1 MNILHMKYALEVA
14 KAGSLTKA
22 SKVLFVAPPNISRS
36 VKELEAD
43 LGIEIFIRT
52 TKGVKLTPEGEEF
65 INFAQRILSQI
76 EAQEQFY
83 KNELPKMQQFSVSVP
98 RACYISE
105 AFAEFTKSL
114 KKNTAE
120 VFYRETNAKHTIQ
133 DVANDDYNLGIIRYA
148 ASHDRYFKHMLE
160 GSGITYELITEFTY
174 SLIMSREHPLA
185 DKEELTLEDLK
196 EYIEIKK
203 ADSYEPEVSFGANG
217 KSETP
222 DPINR
227 RIYIFER
234 ASEFDLLSTN
244 TETFMWVSPTPQR
257 ILDRY
262 NLVLKK
268 CPENSRVYRDLL
280 IYKKGYKLTPLDR
293 TFMTNLI
300 ESKRSVLKNLKK

>member
-65 INFAQRILSQI
+65 IAFAQRILSQI

-83 KNELPKMQQFSVSVP
+83 KNELPKVQRFSISVP
-98 RACYISE
+98 RACYISD

-133 DVANDDYNLGIIRYA
+133 DVANDDYNLGVIRYA
-148 ASHDRYFKHMLE
+148 ANYDRYFKEMLE
-160 GSGITYELITEFTY
+160 GNGITYELITEFTY

-185 DKEELTLEDLK
+185 DKDDLTLADLK
-196 EYIEIKK
+196 EYIEITK
-203 ADSYEPEVSFGANG
+203 ADSYVPEMSFAAQGE
-217 KSETP
+217 KDTSQ
-222 DPINR
+222 DIDR

-244 TETFMWVSPTPQR
+244 TETFMWVSPTPRR

-268 CPENSRVYRDLL
+268 CSENNRVYRDLL
-280 IYKKGYKLTPLDR
+280 IYKKGYKLSQLDGV
-293 TFMTNLI
+293 FMTNLV
-300 ESKRSVLKNLKK
+300 ESKRSAFKSIQ

>member
-65 INFAQRILSQI
+65 IAFAQRILSQI

-83 KNELPKMQQFSVSVP
+83 KNELPKVQRFSISVP

-133 DVANDDYNLGIIRYA
+133 DVANDDYNLGVIRYA
-148 ASHDRYFKHMLE
+148 ANYDRYFKEMLE

-174 SLIMSREHPLA
+174 ALIMSREHPLA
-185 DKEELTLEDLK
+185 DKDNLTLADLK
-196 EYIEIKK
+196 EYIEITK
-203 ADSYEPEVSFGANG
+203 ADSYVPEMSFAAQGE
-217 KSETP
+217 KDTP
-222 DPINR
+222 KDIDR

-268 CPENSRVYRDLL
+268 CSENNRVYRDLL
-280 IYKKGYKLTPLDR
+280 IYKKGYKLSQLDNI
-293 TFMTNLI
+293 FMTNLI
-300 ESKRSVLKNLKK
+300 DSKRSAFKNLH

>member
-65 INFAQRILSQI
+65 IAFAQRILSQI

-83 KNELPKMQQFSVSVP
+83 KNELPKAQRFSISVP

-133 DVANDDYNLGIIRYA
+133 DVANDDYNLGVIRYA
-148 ASHDRYFKHMLE
+148 ANYDRYFKEMLE

-174 SLIMSREHPLA
+174 ALIMSREHPLA
-185 DKEELTLEDLK
+185 DKDDLTLADLK
-196 EYIEIKK
+196 EYIEITK
-203 ADSYEPEVSFGANG
+203 ADSYVPEFSFAAQGEKNIA
-217 KSETP
+217 S
-222 DPINR
+222 DADR

-268 CPENSRVYRDLL
+268 CSENNRVYRDLL
-280 IYKKGYKLTPLDR
+280 IYKKGYKLSQLDGI
-293 TFMTNLI
+293 FMTNLV
-300 ESKRSVLKNLKK
+300 ESKRSAFKSVQ

>member
-14 KAGSLTKA
+14 KAGSITKA

-36 VKELEAD
+36 VKELETD

-65 INFAQRILSQI
+65 INFAQRILGQI

-83 KNELPKMQQFSVSVP
+83 KNDLPKVQKFSVSVP

-114 KKNTAE
+114 EKNTAE
-120 VFYRETNAKHTIQ
+120 VFYRETNAQHTIQ
-133 DVANDDYNLGIIRYA
+133 DVSNDNYNLGIIRYA
-148 ASHDRYFKHMLE
+148 TNYDRYFKEMLD
-160 GSGITYELITEFTY
+160 GNGITYELITEFTY
-174 SLIMSREHPLA
+174 RLIMNAQHPLA
-185 DKEELTLEDLK
+185 EKENISLDDLK
-196 EYIEIKK
+196 DYIEITK
-203 ADSYEPEVSFGANG
+203 ADSYVPSASFIANDA
-217 KSETP
+217 KNAMDDS
-222 DPINR
+222 IRR
-227 RIYIFER
+227 RIFIFER

-244 TETFMWVSPTPQR
+244 PETFMWVSPTPQR

-268 CPENSRVYRDLL
+268 CEDNKRTYRDLL
-280 IYKKGYKLTPLDR
+280 IYKSGYKMTALDR
-293 TFMTNLI
+293 DFLTNLCD
-300 ESKRSVLKNLKK
+300 SKRNVFI

>member
-65 INFAQRILSQI
+65 IAFAQRILSQI

-83 KNELPKMQQFSVSVP
+83 KNELPKVQRFSISVP

-133 DVANDDYNLGIIRYA
+133 DVANDDYNLGVIRYA
-148 ASHDRYFKHMLE
+148 ANYDRYFKEMLE
-160 GSGITYELITEFTY
+160 GSGITYELIAEFTY
-174 SLIMSREHPLA
+174 ALIMSREHPLA
-185 DKEELTLEDLK
+185 DKDDLTLADLK
-196 EYIEIKK
+196 EYIEITK
-203 ADSYEPEVSFGANG
+203 ADSYVPEFSFAAQGEKNIASG
-217 KSETP
+217 V
-222 DPINR
+222 DR

-268 CPENSRVYRDLL
+268 CSENNRVYRDLL
-280 IYKKGYKLTPLDR
+280 IYKKGYKLSQLDNI
-293 TFMTNLI
+293 FMTNLI
-300 ESKRSVLKNLKK
+300 DSKRSAFKNLH

>member
-65 INFAQRILSQI
+65 IAFAQRILSQI

-83 KNELPKMQQFSVSVP
+83 KNELPKVQRFSISVP

-133 DVANDDYNLGIIRYA
+133 DVANDDYNLGVIRYA
-148 ASHDRYFKHMLE
+148 ANYDRYFKEMLE
-160 GSGITYELITEFTY
+160 GSGITYELIAEFTY
-174 SLIMSREHPLA
+174 ALLMSREHPLA
-185 DKEELTLEDLK
+185 DKDDLTLADLK
-196 EYIEIKK
+196 EYIEITK
-203 ADSYEPEVSFGANG
+203 ADSFVPEFPFAAQGEKNIASDV
-217 KSETP
+217 
-222 DPINR
+222 DR

-268 CPENSRVYRDLL
+268 CSENNRVYRDLL
-280 IYKKGYKLTPLDR
+280 IYKKGYKLSQLDNI
-293 TFMTNLI
+293 FMTNLI
-300 ESKRSVLKNLKK
+300 DSKRSAFKNLH

>member
-65 INFAQRILSQI
+65 IAFAQRILSQI

-83 KNELPKMQQFSVSVP
+83 KNELPKVQRFSISVP

-133 DVANDDYNLGIIRYA
+133 DVANDDYNLGVIRYA
-148 ASHDRYFKHMLE
+148 ANYDRYFKEMLE
-160 GSGITYELITEFTY
+160 GSGITYELIAEFTY
-174 SLIMSREHPLA
+174 ALIMSREHPLA
-185 DKEELTLEDLK
+185 DKDDLTLADLK
-196 EYIEIKK
+196 EYIEITK
-203 ADSYEPEVSFGANG
+203 ADSYVPEMSFAAQGEKNIA
-217 KSETP
+217 S
-222 DPINR
+222 DVDR

-234 ASEFDLLSTN
+234 ASGFDLLSTN

-268 CPENSRVYRDLL
+268 CSENNRVYRDLL
-280 IYKKGYKLTPLDR
+280 IYKKGYKLSQLDDI
-293 TFMTNLI
+293 FMTNLI
-300 ESKRSVLKNLKK
+300 DSKRSAFKNLH

>member
-65 INFAQRILSQI
+65 IAFAQRILSQI

-83 KNELPKMQQFSVSVP
+83 KNELPEVQRFSISVP

-133 DVANDDYNLGIIRYA
+133 DVANDDYNLGVIRYA
-148 ASHDRYFKHMLE
+148 ANYDRYFKEMLE
-160 GSGITYELITEFTY
+160 GSGITYELIAEFTY
-174 SLIMSREHPLA
+174 ALLMSREHPLA
-185 DKEELTLEDLK
+185 DKDDLTLADLK
-196 EYIEIKK
+196 EYIEITK
-203 ADSYEPEVSFGANG
+203 ADSYVPEFSFAAQGEKNIASG
-217 KSETP
+217 V
-222 DPINR
+222 DR

-268 CPENSRVYRDLL
+268 CSENNRVYRDLL
-280 IYKKGYKLTPLDR
+280 IYKKGYKLSQLDNI
-293 TFMTNLI
+293 FMTNLI
-300 ESKRSVLKNLKK
+300 DSKRSAFKNLH

>member
-65 INFAQRILSQI
+65 IAFAQRILSQI

-83 KNELPKMQQFSVSVP
+83 KNELPKVQRFSVSVP

-133 DVANDDYNLGIIRYA
+133 DVANDDYNLGVIRYA
-148 ASHDRYFKHMLE
+148 ANYDRYFKEMLE
-160 GSGITYELITEFTY
+160 GNGITYELITEFTY

-185 DKEELTLEDLK
+185 DKDNLTLADLK
-196 EYIEIKK
+196 EYIEITK
-203 ADSYEPEVSFGANG
+203 ADSYVPEMSFAAQGE
-217 KSETP
+217 KDTSQ
-222 DPINR
+222 DIDR

-268 CPENSRVYRDLL
+268 CSENNRVYRDLL
-280 IYKKGYKLTPLDR
+280 IYKKGYKLSQLDGV
-293 TFMTNLI
+293 FMTNLV
-300 ESKRSVLKNLKK
+300 ESKRSAFKSIQ

>member
-65 INFAQRILSQI
+65 IAFAQRILSQI

-83 KNELPKMQQFSVSVP
+83 KNELPKVQRFSISVP

-133 DVANDDYNLGIIRYA
+133 DVANDDYNLGVIRYA
-148 ASHDRYFKHMLE
+148 ANYDRYFKEMLE
-160 GSGITYELITEFTY
+160 GSGITYELIAEFTY
-174 SLIMSREHPLA
+174 ALIMSREHPLA
-185 DKEELTLEDLK
+185 DKDDLTLADLK
-196 EYIEIKK
+196 EYIEITK
-203 ADSYEPEVSFGANG
+203 ADSYVPEMSFAAQGEKDIA
-217 KSETP
+217 S
-222 DPINR
+222 DVDR

-234 ASEFDLLSTN
+234 ASGFDLLSTN

-268 CPENSRVYRDLL
+268 CSEDNRVYRDLL
-280 IYKKGYKLTPLDR
+280 IYKKGYKLSQLDDI
-293 TFMTNLI
+293 FMTNLI
-300 ESKRSVLKNLKK
+300 DSKRSAFKNLH

>member
-65 INFAQRILSQI
+65 IAFAQRILSQI

-83 KNELPKMQQFSVSVP
+83 KNELPKVQRFSISVP

-133 DVANDDYNLGIIRYA
+133 DVANDDYNLGVIRYA
-148 ASHDRYFKHMLE
+148 ANYDRYFKEMLE
-160 GSGITYELITEFTY
+160 GSGITYELIAEFTY
-174 SLIMSREHPLA
+174 ALIMSREHPLA
-185 DKEELTLEDLK
+185 DKDDLTLADLK
-196 EYIEIKK
+196 EYIEITK
-203 ADSYEPEVSFGANG
+203 ADSYVPEMSFAAQGEKDIA
-217 KSETP
+217 S
-222 DPINR
+222 DVDR

-234 ASEFDLLSTN
+234 ASGFDLLSTN

-268 CPENSRVYRDLL
+268 CSEDNRVYRDLQ
-280 IYKKGYKLTPLDR
+280 IYKKGYKLSQLDDI
-293 TFMTNLI
+293 FMTNLI
-300 ESKRSVLKNLKK
+300 DSKRSAFKNLH

>member
-65 INFAQRILSQI
+65 IAFAQRILSQI

-83 KNELPKMQQFSVSVP
+83 KNELPKVQRFSISVP

-133 DVANDDYNLGIIRYA
+133 DVANDDYNLGVIRYA
-148 ASHDRYFKHMLE
+148 ANYDRYFKEMLE
-160 GSGITYELITEFTY
+160 GSGITYELIAEFTY
-174 SLIMSREHPLA
+174 ALLMSREHPLA
-185 DKEELTLEDLK
+185 DKDDLTLADLK
-196 EYIEIKK
+196 EYIEITK
-203 ADSYEPEVSFGANG
+203 ADSYVPEFSFAAQGEKNIA
-217 KSETP
+217 S
-222 DPINR
+222 DVDR

-268 CPENSRVYRDLL
+268 CSENNRVYRDLL
-280 IYKKGYKLTPLDR
+280 IYKKGYKLSQLDDI
-293 TFMTNLI
+293 FMTNLI
-300 ESKRSVLKNLKK
+300 DSKRSAFKNLH

>member
-65 INFAQRILSQI
+65 IAFAQRILSQI

-83 KNELPKMQQFSVSVP
+83 KNELPKVQRFSISVP
-98 RACYISE
+98 RACYISD

-120 VFYRETNAKHTIQ
+120 VVYRETNAKHTIQ
-133 DVANDDYNLGIIRYA
+133 DVANDDYNLGVIRYA
-148 ASHDRYFKHMLE
+148 ANYDRYFKEMLE
-160 GSGITYELITEFTY
+160 GNGITYELITEFTY

-185 DKEELTLEDLK
+185 DKDDLTLADLK
-196 EYIEIKK
+196 EYIEITK
-203 ADSYEPEVSFGANG
+203 ADSYVPEMSFAAQGE
-217 KSETP
+217 KDTSQ
-222 DPINR
+222 DIDR

-268 CPENSRVYRDLL
+268 CSENNRVYRDLL
-280 IYKKGYKLTPLDR
+280 IYKKGYKLSQLDGV
-293 TFMTNLI
+293 FMTNLV
-300 ESKRSVLKNLKK
+300 ESKRSAFKSIQ

>member
-65 INFAQRILSQI
+65 IAFAQRILSQI

-83 KNELPKMQQFSVSVP
+83 KNELPKVQRFSISVP

-133 DVANDDYNLGIIRYA
+133 DVANDDYNLGVIRYA
-148 ASHDRYFKHMLE
+148 ANYDRYFKEMLE
-160 GSGITYELITEFTY
+160 GSGITYELIAEFTY
-174 SLIMSREHPLA
+174 ALIMSREHPLA
-185 DKEELTLEDLK
+185 DKDDLTLADLK
-196 EYIEIKK
+196 EYIEITK
-203 ADSYEPEVSFGANG
+203 ADSYVPEFSFAAQGEKNIA
-217 KSETP
+217 S
-222 DPINR
+222 DVDR

-234 ASEFDLLSTN
+234 ASGFDLLSTN

-268 CPENSRVYRDLL
+268 CSENNRVYRDLL
-280 IYKKGYKLTPLDR
+280 IYKKGYKLSQLDGV
-293 TFMTNLI
+293 FMTNLV
-300 ESKRSVLKNLKK
+300 ESKRSAFKSIQ

>member
-65 INFAQRILSQI
+65 IAFAQRILSQI

-83 KNELPKMQQFSVSVP
+83 KNELPKVQRFSISVP

-133 DVANDDYNLGIIRYA
+133 DVANDDYNLGVIRYA
-148 ASHDRYFKHMLE
+148 ANYDRYFKEMLE
-160 GSGITYELITEFTY
+160 GSGITYELIAEFTY
-174 SLIMSREHPLA
+174 ALIMSREHPLA
-185 DKEELTLEDLK
+185 DKDDLTLADLK
-196 EYIEIKK
+196 EYIEITK
-203 ADSYEPEVSFGANG
+203 ADSYVPEFSFAAQGEKNIA
-217 KSETP
+217 S
-222 DPINR
+222 DVDR

-268 CPENSRVYRDLL
+268 CSENNRVYRDLL
-280 IYKKGYKLTPLDR
+280 IYKKGNKLSQLDDI
-293 TFMTNLI
+293 FMTNLI
-300 ESKRSVLKNLKK
+300 DSKRSAFKNLH

>member
-14 KAGSLTKA
+14 KAGSITKA

-36 VKELEAD
+36 VKELETD

-65 INFAQRILSQI
+65 INFAQRILGQI

-83 KNELPKMQQFSVSVP
+83 KNDLPKVQKFSVSVP

-114 KKNTAE
+114 EKNTAE
-120 VFYRETNAKHTIQ
+120 VFYRETNAQHTIQ
-133 DVANDDYNLGIIRYA
+133 DVSNDNYNLGIIRYA
-148 ASHDRYFKHMLE
+148 SNYDRYFKEMLD
-160 GSGITYELITEFTY
+160 GNGITYELITEFTY
-174 SLIMSREHPLA
+174 RLIMNAQHPLA
-185 DKEELTLEDLK
+185 EKENISLDDLK
-196 EYIEIKK
+196 DYIEITK
-203 ADSYEPEVSFGANG
+203 ADSYVPSASFIANDD
-217 KSETP
+217 KNAMDDS
-222 DPINR
+222 IRR
-227 RIYIFER
+227 RIFIFER

-244 TETFMWVSPTPQR
+244 PETFMWVSPTPQR

-268 CPENSRVYRDLL
+268 CEDNKRTYRDLL
-280 IYKKGYKLTPLDR
+280 IYKSGYKMTALDR
-293 TFMTNLI
+293 DFLTNLCD
-300 ESKRSVLKNLKK
+300 SKRNVFI

>member
-22 SKVLFVAPPNISRS
+22 AKVLFVAPPNISRS

-65 INFAQRILSQI
+65 IAFAQRILSQI

-83 KNELPKMQQFSVSVP
+83 KNELPKVQRFSISVP

-133 DVANDDYNLGIIRYA
+133 DVANDDYNLGVIRYA
-148 ASHDRYFKHMLE
+148 VNYDRYFKEMLE
-160 GSGITYELITEFTY
+160 GSGITYELIKEFTFA
-174 SLIMSREHPLA
+174 LIMSREHPLA
-185 DKEELTLEDLK
+185 DKDDLTLADLK
-196 EYIEIKK
+196 EYIEITK
-203 ADSYEPEVSFGANG
+203 ADSYVPEFSFAAQGEKNIA
-217 KSETP
+217 S
-222 DPINR
+222 DVDR

-244 TETFMWVSPTPQR
+244 TDTFMWVSPTPQR

-268 CPENSRVYRDLL
+268 CSENNRVYRDLL
-280 IYKKGYKLTPLDR
+280 IYKKGYKLSQLDNI
-293 TFMTNLI
+293 FMTNLI
-300 ESKRSVLKNLKK
+300 DSKRSAFKNLH

>member
-65 INFAQRILSQI
+65 IAFAQRILSQI

-83 KNELPKMQQFSVSVP
+83 KNELPKVQRFSISVP

-133 DVANDDYNLGIIRYA
+133 DVANDDYNLGVIRYA
-148 ASHDRYFKHMLE
+148 ANYDRYFKEMLE
-160 GSGITYELITEFTY
+160 GSGITYELIAEFTY
-174 SLIMSREHPLA
+174 ALIMSREHPLA
-185 DKEELTLEDLK
+185 DKDDLTLADLK
-196 EYIEIKK
+196 EYIEITK
-203 ADSYEPEVSFGANG
+203 ADSYVPEFSFAAQGEKNIA
-217 KSETP
+217 S
-222 DPINR
+222 DVDR

-268 CPENSRVYRDLL
+268 CSENNRVYRDLL
-280 IYKKGYKLTPLDR
+280 IYKKGYKLSQLDDI
-293 TFMTNLI
+293 FMTNLI
-300 ESKRSVLKNLKK
+300 DSKRSAFKNLH

>member
-65 INFAQRILSQI
+65 IAFAQRILSQI

-83 KNELPKMQQFSVSVP
+83 KNELPKVQRFSISVP

-133 DVANDDYNLGIIRYA
+133 DVANDDYNLGVIRYA
-148 ASHDRYFKHMLE
+148 ANYDRYFKEMLE
-160 GSGITYELITEFTY
+160 GSGITYELITEFTHV
-174 SLIMSREHPLA
+174 LIMSREHPLA
-185 DKEELTLEDLK
+185 DKDDLTLADLK
-196 EYIEIKK
+196 EYIEITK
-203 ADSYEPEVSFGANG
+203 ADSYVPEMSFAAQGEKNIA
-217 KSETP
+217 S
-222 DPINR
+222 DADR

-234 ASEFDLLSTN
+234 ASAFDLLSTN
-244 TETFMWVSPTPQR
+244 TETFMWVSPTPQL

-268 CPENSRVYRDLL
+268 CSENNRVYRDLL
-280 IYKKGYKLTPLDR
+280 IYKKGYKLSQLDDI
-293 TFMTNLI
+293 FMTNLI
-300 ESKRSVLKNLKK
+300 DSKRSAFKNLH

>member
-65 INFAQRILSQI
+65 IAFAQRILSQI

-83 KNELPKMQQFSVSVP
+83 KNELPKAQRFSISVP

-133 DVANDDYNLGIIRYA
+133 DVANDDYNLGVIRYA
-148 ASHDRYFKHMLE
+148 ANFDRYFKEMLE

-174 SLIMSREHPLA
+174 ALIMSREHPLA
-185 DKEELTLEDLK
+185 DKDDLTLADLK
-196 EYIEIKK
+196 EYIEITK
-203 ADSYEPEVSFGANG
+203 ADSYVPEFSFAAQGEKNIA
-217 KSETP
+217 S
-222 DPINR
+222 DVDR

-268 CPENSRVYRDLL
+268 CSENNRVYRDLL
-280 IYKKGYKLTPLDR
+280 IYKKGYKLSQLDNI
-293 TFMTNLI
+293 FMTNLI
-300 ESKRSVLKNLKK
+300 DSKRSAFKNLH

>member
-65 INFAQRILSQI
+65 IAFAQRILSQI

-83 KNELPKMQQFSVSVP
+83 KNELPKVQRFSISVP

-133 DVANDDYNLGIIRYA
+133 DVANDDYNLGVIRYA
-148 ASHDRYFKHMLE
+148 ANYDRYFKEMLE
-160 GSGITYELITEFTY
+160 GSGITYELIAEFTY
-174 SLIMSREHPLA
+174 ALLMSREHPLA
-185 DKEELTLEDLK
+185 DKDDLTLADLK
-196 EYIEIKK
+196 EYIEITK
-203 ADSYEPEVSFGANG
+203 ADSYVPEFSFAAQGEKNIA
-217 KSETP
+217 S
-222 DPINR
+222 DVDR

-268 CPENSRVYRDLL
+268 CSENNRVYRDFL
-280 IYKKGYKLTPLDR
+280 IYKKGYKLSQLDNI
-293 TFMTNLI
+293 FMTNLI
-300 ESKRSVLKNLKK
+300 DSKRSAFKNLH